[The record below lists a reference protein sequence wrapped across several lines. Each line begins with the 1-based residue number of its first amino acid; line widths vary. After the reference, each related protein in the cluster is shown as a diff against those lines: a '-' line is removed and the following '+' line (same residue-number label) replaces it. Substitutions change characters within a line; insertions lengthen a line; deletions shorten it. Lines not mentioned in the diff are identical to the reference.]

1 MNYEVRPIKAINC
14 KCNFCGK
21 PIEKG
26 ETAFT
31 FYTRVAGKIAG
42 IQLHLTCVKTIAE
55 KVI

>member
-26 ETAFT
+26 ENAFT
-31 FYTRVAGKIAG
+31 FYTRVAGKSAG
-42 IQLHLTCVKTIAE
+42 IQLHISCVKTIAE